1 MAGLS
6 RVLHRRP
13 CRRHHPDHV
22 LRYTLCLQTICSNSG
37 LCRGSLH
44 FHLEQGIISSQKG
57 VPVISSQKGVPV
69 ISSQKGVPIISS
81 EQGIDNIVRACGSSY
96 LGPSVRR
103 ALV

>member
-57 VPVISSQKGVPV
+57 VPVISSQKGVP
-69 ISSQKGVPIISS
+69 IISS